1 MKQKKIIIAL
11 SAALGITVTL
21 AVGLGAGLGA
31 TKNQK
36 DQPITVL
43 KEEQKNVNP
52 QLNNN
57 DKMMDLTKKDN
68 SKTELKKEN
77 PQIIE
82 LQPNQ
87 KNEEKPKS
95 EPKEPENKKEEL
107 PIVATL
113 NSAAQ
118 ISEDF
123 EDETKFKLG
132 LEIENANDKYA
143 VATLTSLVSSNDS
156 INVVSAKTKVTD
168 NKVEFIFSNLDPKQE
183 YLLTGL
189 KIYDKED
196 SEESKE
202 VALNNSTKFKKL
214 NIKTYEKTEAL
225 ALETDKL
232 ITNVQYSIKATDPN
246 NVLEFVKEENGDD
259 KNKYKITVELDTT
272 KYKLEKDNEFTLE
285 LIDTTLKRPKPIILN
300 AKLAENLKDLVFEGN
315 FYRVLQKNRKYLV
328 KNLNLKNKPT
338 NVIFKPK
345 VEYSFFIK
353 KEVPTYHF
361 NQGFNIERIENGVTL
376 NLIFRDPEALV
387 DYHGTVMVRIAP
399 VINGKVD
406 EAKAIEKQVKVDEV
420 PNRHINVTFDK
431 LEHKEYKIVWFG
443 TKDVNFENKETKDNK
458 DPTKDP
464 LIFSVK
470 ASTSSSQ

>member
-11 SAALGITVTL
+11 SVALGITATL

-68 SKTELKKEN
+68 PKTELKKEN

-87 KNEEKPKS
+87 KNGEKPKS
-95 EPKEPENKKEEL
+95 EPKEPENKKEEI

-118 ISEDF
+118 INEDF

-132 LEIENANDKYA
+132 LEIENANDKFA

-156 INVVSAKTKVTD
+156 INVVSAKTKVAD

-183 YLLTGL
+183 YLLTSL
-189 KIYDKED
+189 KIFDKED

-202 VALNNSTKFKKL
+202 VALNNATKFKKL

-225 ALETDKL
+225 PLSTEKL

-246 NVLEFVKEENGDD
+246 NVLQFKDNNKNEYNIKVELDSTKYDLKNGDD
-259 KNKYKITVELDTT
+259 
-272 KYKLEKDNEFTLE
+272 FTLE
-285 LIDTTLKRPKPIILN
+285 LIDTTLKRPRPVILET
-300 AKLAENLKDLVFEGN
+300 KLKDNLNELEFKGTFE
-315 FYRVLQKNRKYLV
+315 RKLQKNRKYLV

-345 VEYSFFIK
+345 GEYSFLIE
-353 KEVPTYHF
+353 KERPTYYF
-361 NQGFNIERIENGVTL
+361 NQKFDIERIEKDVTL
-376 NLIFRDPEALV
+376 KLIFRDQEALV
-387 DYHGTVMVRIAP
+387 DYQGTVMVRIAP
-399 VINGKVD
+399 VINGQLD
-406 EAKAIEKQVKVDEV
+406 ETKAIEKQAKVDEV
-420 PNRHINVTFDK
+420 PNRHINVTFNN
-431 LEHKEYKIVWFG
+431 LEHEKYKIVWFG
-443 TKDVNFENKETKDNK
+443 TKDVNFENKNTKTNDQ
-458 DPTKDP
+458 DP

-470 ASTSSSQ
+470 DSTASQ